1 MAEPVDDWAPVG
13 QASPQDDWRP
23 VGATQQPAVPD
34 IESVPGSE
42 GVLPGPM
49 PAVPKAFVDRVVK
62 GAAISSIIG
71 KAVEGWNEGLG
82 AEPVTGV
89 SDETRQQMVD
99 IGLIHDPAK
108 GGPGPVHLF
117 NEAMIFPTAKAFE
130 TLMRGV
136 NAGVHGAAGAV
147 GQIVDEVNG
156 YGETGDL
163 GGEGSKAKREVI
175 NAGNWAL
182 IEAGFGRFARP
193 SPAADHVIG
202 TLPRD
207 VDFKSA
213 ATVVA
218 GDAEKAAV
226 TEPRLKELWQERGL
240 HPSEVAHDAQSD
252 AFLRHDLTAP
262 YDKSLSSLP
271 ERLYAGPLNL
281 KLTPISGKSLWHE
294 TSGENAADILRE
306 DLTSYVSRART
317 ANMFVADNPDI
328 AIGQGGSGVRIEFDG
343 NQVSA
348 VENAK
353 PGTSDLTGREYKTNA
368 LGNNSIKSV
377 TVAAGE
383 HLDLGRAWGAR
394 FEAEFVPEK
403 LPDGSTRWTRRTDED
418 VSGPEPALRS
428 LGAEVTS
435 LPPDVPPEGQ
445 PLQQPGSMAATIQA
459 GADKLLDIGKDMQML
474 VAPMATGTPESI
486 AIAKD
491 FANSMRRNR
500 WEWSRTDADIAKR
513 FTPEQRTRM
522 WNAADEESVL
532 RQEAA
537 QRPPI
542 VQFRAQADTINSA
555 LPPVEDGLVRL
566 WRGNRQG
573 EVGTA
578 SAFTNDLPG
587 IALPFRKAYGG
598 DLSYVDV
605 PKGDLAKFENKA
617 GTPRNSEFNVPP
629 EVAAKAKAVS
639 GETYAAASDHM
650 GLSTLEPVER
660 AAVEELQGRAQV
672 AWARAR
678 DLGMVEGEGLPA
690 YTPRMVINASS
701 ALSGDTAIPL
711 NGLGL
716 NLRTRTSQMMHRAY
730 MTAEETEAAMKKGLG
745 ADAEIARDIRA
756 LPLATA
762 KLEDAIAGRSLI
774 ENIKD
779 YGKRTGSETVAEGA
793 IPAGSDT
800 KWFTLDHP
808 AFRTWRPKLSEG
820 GVVKDAE
827 GNIIFE
833 QVPLYVHGDFEGPL
847 RAVLTQRS
855 GPLYQGMMA
864 LKGKSM
870 SLIMNSPMIHNAVE
884 FGRAFPAMPTRIIKA
899 YFDGNRAKN
908 DVALMTEAID
918 NGLVPIGKRFF
929 NQDIT
934 SVMESPDITPGRS
947 WTAKVL
953 AAVPGLF
960 DEAAGVAVK
969 RAIDKAGDFWHNTLL
984 WDRIADLQMGIYTN
998 MRGDMLAKGV
1008 DQQTASR
1015 VAAHF
1020 ANRYAGALPKEAMSD
1035 AATKVANMMLFSRT
1049 FTMGNLGVMKDMLT
1063 GLPKDVLAQ
1072 IERDTGTVNPEAAG
1086 YAKAMARRKA
1096 FSTVMLDIGL
1106 LYVGN
1111 SVMQSALNVMLG
1123 DSTLSQEGHGYA
1135 RRLKEVTNEVSTH
1148 PLALLQPFDLA
1159 EKLSATADNEPGKKD
1174 RLKIGYA
1181 KDGTAIYARNP
1192 VGKIGEEFVGYLT
1205 GPLDM
1210 LRKKQGTIARP
1221 MLQVIN
1227 NDKGFGRKIYD
1238 PTAETPAKY
1247 ANNLWEIVKHFGK
1260 AQIPEGQLSA
1270 LSDLVKGDGDPKV
1283 NMLQATGP
1291 FAGVTFAK
1299 GAPGGP
1305 AVGEMYHAREQQQ
1318 FRVNAELPDIRK
1330 QIVRGDV
1337 AGATARM
1344 SELGIAP
1351 GLQRFYVKTSQN
1363 PATRLSPRA
1372 LQDFYRTATP
1382 QQRQRMENLRSPGP
1396 LSPDQ

>member
-1 MAEPVDDWAPVG
+1 MAEAADDWAPVG
-13 QASPQDDWRP
+13 QASPQDDWKP
-23 VGATQQPAVPD
+23 VVATKEPPAPS
-34 IESVPGSE
+34 IESVAGSE

-49 PAVPKAFVDRVVK
+49 PPVPQAFVDRVVK
-62 GAAISSIIG
+62 GAAISSIMS
-71 KAVEGWNEGLG
+71 KAVEGWQEGLG

-89 SDETRQQMVD
+89 SDETRQQMID
-99 IGLIHDPAK
+99 MGLIHDPAK
-108 GGPGPVHLF
+108 GGPGPIHLF

-156 YGETGDL
+156 YGEGGDL

-202 TLPRD
+202 TLPREA
-207 VDFKSA
+207 DFKNA
-213 ATVVA
+213 AEVIRPRAEPPISDADLLSNVSKWTSGMSGGAKVELLPQAVERFGTPLPQETKFYRGEWPGRPEFADEKGTVSVSDFAGGKTFSMMRNDAILEDIAA
-218 GDAEKAAV
+218 GDGGKLPISEIVVPPGVKVFDASRFAGENAGELEQMLPPGRFTKIGERLEPFEFAAE
-226 TEPRLKELWQERGL
+226 TGNHHISTYRFEPFDPTPVRLQQLWQEKGL
-240 HPSEVAHDAQSD
+240 HPSEVAHDAQTD
-252 AFLRHDLTAP
+252 AFLRHDLTAKGVEVETP
-262 YDKSLSSLP
+262 KEAVDTLP
-271 ERLYAGPLNL
+271 
-281 KLTPISGKSLWHE
+281 
-294 TSGENAADILRE
+294 
-306 DLTSYVSRART
+306 
-317 ANMFVADNPDI
+317 
-328 AIGQGGSGVRIEFDG
+328 GV
-343 NQVSA
+343 
-348 VENAK
+348 
-353 PGTSDLTGREYKTNA
+353 P
-368 LGNNSIKSV
+368 
-377 TVAAGE
+377 
-383 HLDLGRAWGAR
+383 H
-394 FEAEFVPEK
+394 
-403 LPDGSTRWTRRTDED
+403 
-418 VSGPEPALRS
+418 S

-435 LPPDVPPEGQ
+435 LPPDVPPSVQ
-445 PLQQPGSMAATIQA
+445 PLQQPGKLTAAMQS
-459 GADKLLDIGKDMQML
+459 GADRLFDIGKDMQML
-474 VAPMATGTPESI
+474 VAPMATGTNASM

-491 FANSMRRNR
+491 FANTMRRNR

-522 WNAADEESVL
+522 WNAADEESVA
-532 RQEAA
+532 RQLAESTEH
-537 QRPPI
+537 Q
-542 VQFRAQADTINSA
+542 
-555 LPPVEDGLVRL
+555 GL
-566 WRGNRQG
+566 
-573 EVGTA
+573 
-578 SAFTNDLPG
+578 
-587 IALPFRKAYGG
+587 I
-598 DLSYVDV
+598 
-605 PKGDLAKFENKA
+605 
-617 GTPRNSEFNVPP
+617 
-629 EVAAKAKAVS
+629 
-639 GETYAAASDHM
+639 
-650 GLSTLEPVER
+650 TLEPAER
-660 AAVEELQGRAQV
+660 AAVEELQTRAQV

-711 NGLGL
+711 NGIGL

-745 ADAEIARDIRA
+745 ADVEIARDIRA
-756 LPLATA
+756 LPLATG

-779 YGKRTGSETVAEGA
+779 YGKRTGSDTVVEGA

-808 AFRTWRPKLSEG
+808 AFRTWRPKLSDG

-827 GNIIFE
+827 GHIVFE

-855 GPLYQGMMA
+855 GPTYKAMME
-864 LKGKSM
+864 LKGKTM

-884 FGRAFPAMPTRIIKA
+884 FGRAFPAMPTRIFKA

-908 DVALMTEAID
+908 DVAIMTEAID

-929 NQDIT
+929 KQDID
-934 SVMESPDITPGRS
+934 SIMEAPDLTPGRS
-947 WTAKVL
+947 WTSKVL

-960 DEAAGVAVK
+960 DEAAGTAVK
-969 RAIDKAGDFWHNTLL
+969 RAVDKAGDFWHNTLL
-984 WDRIADLQMGIYTN
+984 WDRIADLQMGIYVN

-1008 DQQTASR
+1008 DAQTSSR

-1035 AATKVANMMLFSRT
+1035 AATKFSNMILFSRT

-1063 GLPKDVLAQ
+1063 GLPKDVMAQ
-1072 IERDTGTVNPEAAG
+1072 IERDMGVVDPKAKG
-1086 YAKAMARRKA
+1086 YALSMARRKA

-1111 SVMQSALNVMLG
+1111 SVLQSALNVMLG
-1123 DSTLSQEGHGYA
+1123 DSTIDQEAHGYA
-1135 RRLKEVTNEVSTH
+1135 RRFREVTNEARATH
-1148 PLALLQPFDLA
+1148 LLSLLQPFDLA

-1192 VGKIGEEFVGYLT
+1192 VGKIGEEFIGYLT
-1205 GPLDM
+1205 GPIDM

-1221 MLQVIN
+1221 IMGVLS

-1238 PTAETPAKY
+1238 PTAETPAQY
-1247 ANNLWEIVKHFGK
+1247 ANNMWEIIKHFGK
-1260 AQIPEGQLSA
+1260 SQIPEGQINA
-1270 LSDLVKGDGDPKV
+1270 LSDLVKGEGDQGV
-1283 NMLQATGP
+1283 NAKAAFGP
-1291 FAGVTFAK
+1291 LVGVTFSK

-1305 AVGEMYHAREQQQ
+1305 AVGEMYHARAQHEYQ
-1318 FRVNAELPDIRK
+1318 VNSALPDIRK

-1337 AGATARM
+1337 AGAQKAMT
-1344 SELGIAP
+1344 ELGIAP
-1351 GLQRFYVKTSQN
+1351 GLQRFYIRTSQN
-1363 PATRLSPRA
+1363 PATRLSSRA
-1372 LQDFYRTATP
+1372 LQDFYRTASP
-1382 QQRQRMENLRSPGP
+1382 RQRERMENLRSPGP
-1396 LSPDQ
+1396 LTPDQ